1 MPYSYNI
8 KPVLLLSLHLTLTF
22 FLEAKTSSDS
32 VTDEELREMLFGEA
46 TSGILKPKARWVP
59 SSTIELG
66 VGYSDNPL
74 YAPFVREDTA
84 YVEVSSEVFLMRE
97 GNTEYFT
104 YFYLF
109 GEGKRFE
116 TFSDNK
122 EAALLLGQFEHAYT
136 PKDSSHS
143 YGFRF
148 RHTYYDQGFDFSELG
163 LPYRMSVSSNKTEWI
178 PYLSHRFSPQ
188 TTGIISLSK
197 GFENYR
203 KITDDN
209 RDRKLSITLQGNG
222 LLGAWKLFGEID
234 KKKYKERQRRNGDG
248 SLISAIPVETLKKSV
263 SFKIVK
269 AFKPVSLG
277 DSTAKLQWSW
287 LKDGAGGYYDYK
299 KIGLSLE
306 QEFKLSPYTVTASL
320 SGTDTKYDTRKIDTN
335 KIFERQSLKYSTS
348 ITRILGEK
356 TKVYLKWSREEDF
369 SNARDYE
376 YYSNF
381 WSLGLT
387 WEI

>member
-1 MPYSYNI
+1 
-8 KPVLLLSLHLTLTF
+8 
-22 FLEAKTSSDS
+22 
-32 VTDEELREMLFGEA
+32 MLFGEA
-46 TSGILKPKARWVP
+46 ISSILEPEVRWVP

-66 VGYSDNPL
+66 AGYSDNPL
-74 YAPFVREDTA
+74 YAPFIREDTA
-84 YVEVSSEVFLMRE
+84 YIEVSGEVFLMRE
-97 GNTEYFT
+97 GNKEYFT
-104 YFYLF
+104 YFYFF
-109 GEGKRFE
+109 GEGKRFK

-122 EAALLLGQFEHAYT
+122 DTALLLGQFEHAYT
-136 PKDSSHS
+136 PKNSSQS

-163 LPYRMSVSSNKTEWI
+163 LPYRMSVNSNKTEWI

-188 TTGIISLSK
+188 TTGTISLSK

-209 RDRKLSITLQGNG
+209 RDRTLSLSLQGKG
-222 LLGAWKLFGEID
+222 SLGAWKVSGEVG
-234 KKKYKERQRRNGDG
+234 KKKYNERQRRNGDG
-248 SLISAIPVETLKKSV
+248 SLFSAIPVETFKESV
-263 SFKIVK
+263 SFKIDK
-269 AFKPVSLG
+269 AFKPESLG
-277 DSTAKLQWSW
+277 NSTAKLQWSR
-287 LKDGAGGYYDYK
+287 LKDGGGSYYDYR

-306 QEFKLSPYTVTASL
+306 QEFKFFPYTVTASL
-320 SGTDTKYDTRKIDTN
+320 SGSDTKYDTRKIDTGEL
-335 KIFERQSLKYSTS
+335 FERQSLRYSTS
-348 ITRILGEK
+348 ITRVLGER
-356 TKVYLKWSREEDF
+356 TEAYLKWSREEDF